1 MTGKVGN
8 PDRVHD
14 LHRLAEIWQGLGL
27 RVKEMD
33 GWEKRGHS
41 SNITFDVLGCH
52 HTAVPK
58 DNDRILRDGD
68 STLEGPRCNVALHL
82 NGDVVLVASGLAFHF
97 GCATWPNGRSLGVEA
112 TGPQTTGPKFPNR
125 DAYVALAAGFCIF
138 KGNADPRKVV
148 KSDVGIPVHLVAAHK
163 EVAVGRFIDGK
174 LVCNEQ
180 TRKRYGRKTDPDFDE
195 PGRILKGALAH
206 GFSAPNGVRLIDT
219 FRNDVHALITAK
231 GAAPG
236 QAEEDDMTTDQ
247 LLDALESPRGK
258 AILRGIVALEL
269 ATVIRGDKDTPD
281 GGTHPHNLRSINLT
295 VKEIKDKLPG

>member
-8 PDRVHD
+8 PDRVRD
-14 LHRLAEIWQGLGL
+14 LHRLAEIWQGMGL
-27 RVKEMD
+27 HVLEMP

-41 SNITFDVLGCH
+41 SNITFEVLGCH
-52 HTAVPK
+52 HTAVAK

-68 STLEGPRCNVALHL
+68 SALEGPRCNVALHL

-97 GCATWPNGRSLGVEA
+97 GKATWPNGRSLGVEA
-112 TGPQTTGPKFPNR
+112 TGPQMTGPRFPNR

-148 KSDVGIPVHLVAAHK
+148 RSDVGIPVHLVAAHK
-163 EVAVGRFIDGK
+163 EVAVFKDDP
-174 LVCNEQ
+174 N
-180 TRKRYGRKTDPDFDE
+180 RYGRKPDPDFDE
-195 PGRILKGALAH
+195 PGQILKGALAH

-219 FRNDVHALITAK
+219 FRDDVHARMTAR

-236 QAEEDDMTTDQ
+236 RAEEDDMTTDE
-247 LLDALESPRGK
+247 LLRALESDRGQK
-258 AILRGIVALEL
+258 LLKSAAAQAVREEL
-269 ATVIRGDKDTPD
+269 GTVIRGDKDTPD
-281 GGTHPHNLRSINLT
+281 GGSHPHNLRSINVT